1 MLDEDDVETLESLG
15 LTEDEYK
22 AVKKCGDAR
31 MQMVL
36 GRAGYDVDDT
46 LNLTRNELMVAYGK
60 YVVNKRVAKEEM
72 LSDKDLKIP
81 GIRMA
86 GAGIEAQAR
95 RGGHRREICCSC

>member
-1 MLDEDDVETLESLG
+1 MSDEDDIDTLESLG
-15 LTEDEYK
+15 LIEDEYK

-46 LNLTRNELMVAYGK
+46 LDLTWNELMVVYGK

-72 LSDKDLKIP
+72 LSDRDLKI
-81 GIRMA
+81 R
-86 GAGIEAQAR
+86 ELELREQELKLWREAR
-95 RGGHRREICCSC
+95 RGCRG